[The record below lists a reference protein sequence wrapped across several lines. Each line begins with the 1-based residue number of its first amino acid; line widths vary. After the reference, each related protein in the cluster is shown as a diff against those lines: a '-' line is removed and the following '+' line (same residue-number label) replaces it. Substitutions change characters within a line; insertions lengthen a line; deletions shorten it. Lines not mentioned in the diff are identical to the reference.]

1 MKTLLRILPIF
12 LCCSLMATITMAQSP
27 IGKWKTV
34 DDETEKVRSVVEI
47 YEKDGKLFGK
57 ILELRNR
64 TTDEDPDPVCD
75 DCAKND
81 PRYNQR
87 VVGMVFLTDL
97 KKESDKQWEG
107 GKILDPKNGSV
118 YSCYIRL
125 IGSDKLRV
133 RGYLGL
139 SLIGRTQ
146 FWYRLK

>member
-1 MKTLLRILPIF
+1 MKTFLKTLPVF
-12 LCCSLMATITMAQSP
+12 LCFFLISTLAMAQSP

-34 DDETEKVRSVVEI
+34 DDETGKVRSVVEI
-47 YEKDGKLFGK
+47 YEEDGKLFGK

-64 TTDEDPDPVCD
+64 AADEDPDPVCD

-107 GKILDPKNGSV
+107 GQILDPKNGSV

-125 IGSDKLRV
+125 VEPDKLRV